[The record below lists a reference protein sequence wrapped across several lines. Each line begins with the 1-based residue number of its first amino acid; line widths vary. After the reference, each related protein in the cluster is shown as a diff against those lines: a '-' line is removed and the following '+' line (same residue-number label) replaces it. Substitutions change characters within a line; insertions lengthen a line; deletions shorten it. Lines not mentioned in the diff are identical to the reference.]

1 MRYAFCLYA
10 LAIFPLCEVKK
21 RQYLTKTFIDFIN
34 KNQSSWRAGKF
45 FLENVTSGN
54 FVHLHPQLVLKVVDE
69 VRVKD
74 CSLEDLHIPDSFD
87 ARKEWPHCADVIGNI
102 KDQGSC
108 NSCWVS
114 SHEIW
119 RVVIVSI

>member
-1 MRYAFCLYA
+1 SFVSSHNA
-10 LAIFPLCEVKK
+10 LRILFVCSRHLSTL
-21 RQYLTKTFIDFIN
+21 RGQKTPILDQDLHRLHQQEPVILEG
-34 KNQSSWRAGKF
+34 GKF

-74 CSLEDLHIPDSFD
+74 CNLEDLHIPDSFD

-102 KDQGSC
+102 KD
-108 NSCWVS
+108 
-114 SHEIW
+114 
-119 RVVIVSI
+119 